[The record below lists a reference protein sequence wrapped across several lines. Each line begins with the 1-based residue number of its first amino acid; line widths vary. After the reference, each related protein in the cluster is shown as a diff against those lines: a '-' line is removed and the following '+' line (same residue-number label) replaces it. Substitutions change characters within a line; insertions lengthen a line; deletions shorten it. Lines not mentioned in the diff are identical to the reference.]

1 MQTVASFNYY
11 SREARA
17 PLIVRWIESLVLRF
31 FVPGNLFRL
40 GQFSSCHREVAFSD
54 PFVAPPH
61 FVTRC
66 ELGELCA
73 FLSPLAESL
82 RLAQRIWRDSEREPI
97 VLRPRAQS
105 RGSLRWRV
113 ARKAPSFR
121 SARSSGVKS
130 ASAPA
135 GGQAAAQ
142 GPARRRAQAG
152 RETRRDARLLR

>member
-31 FVPGNLFRL
+31 FVPGNIFRL

-82 RLAQRIWRDSEREPI
+82 RLAQRIWHERMNRRGE
-97 VLRPRAQS
+97 VQWGDTGQRTRAYRFETKGTITGKLAVA
-105 RGSLRWRV
+105 RGSQ
-113 ARKAPSFR
+113 
-121 SARSSGVKS
+121 SAVV
-130 ASAPA
+130 
-135 GGQAAAQ
+135 
-142 GPARRRAQAG
+142 
-152 RETRRDARLLR
+152 